1 MSSGAII
8 GFEERLEQPE
18 EKQESSFMEPYRSET
33 ILDGK
38 TEEAESGRVKFGR
51 FLLDF
56 FETVVLAV
64 LLFLAI
70 NAVSARI
77 RVESISMQPTLYEGD
92 FVIVNKMAYKLGQPE
107 RGDVIIFH
115 YPPDPTREPYIK
127 RVIGLPGDEVRVGDG
142 KVYIN
147 GEPLNEP
154 YIKAP
159 PNYANSWLVPP
170 DSLFVLGD
178 NRNNSSDSH
187 SWGMVPLENVI
198 GKAEV
203 IYWPPSEWALLNQDW
218 AAAAEP

>member
-1 MSSGAII
+1 MEHFRAEII
-8 GFEERLEQPE
+8 P
-18 EKQESSFMEPYRSET
+18 
-33 ILDGK
+33 
-38 TEEAESGRVKFGR
+38 ESGQPDFNNESNSIKR
-51 FLLDF
+51 FLLDIL
-56 FETVVLAV
+56 ETVVLAV
-64 LLFLAI
+64 VLFLGI

-92 FVIVNKMAYKLGQPE
+92 FVIVNRVAYKLGAPQ

-115 YPPDPTREPYIK
+115 YPPDPNREPYIK
-127 RVIGLPGDEVRVGDG
+127 RVIGLPGDRVKVQGG

-147 GEPLNEP
+147 DIPIREP

-159 PNYANSWLVPP
+159 PAYENTWHVPE

-187 SWGMVPLENVI
+187 SWGMVPLKNVI

-203 IYWPPSEWALLNQDW
+203 VYWPPSEWQLLNETT